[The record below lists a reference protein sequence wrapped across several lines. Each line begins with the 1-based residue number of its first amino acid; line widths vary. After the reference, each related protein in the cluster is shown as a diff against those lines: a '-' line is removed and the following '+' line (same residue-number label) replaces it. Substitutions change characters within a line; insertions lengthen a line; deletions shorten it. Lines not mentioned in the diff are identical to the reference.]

1 MTRVMNNLDIA
12 FLVVAL
18 PVFIVASF
26 PIAGWAVGA
35 GAYVAQ
41 KALAEFTRR
50 KAGAAE
56 NPRDIVGWMAGSL
69 VLRGW
74 FAAIAIF
81 LVGLANNDAG
91 LAAAVVFLGAFT
103 LFFSTRMMF
112 RGLE

>member
-1 MTRVMNNLDIA
+1 MNNLDVA

-18 PVFIVASF
+18 PVFIAAGF
-26 PIAGWAVGA
+26 PLAGWAVGS

-41 KALAEFTRR
+41 KLLGEFTRR
-50 KAGAAE
+50 KADAAQS
-56 NPRDIVGWMAGSL
+56 PRDVVGWMAGSL

-81 LVGLANNDAG
+81 LVGLSNNHAG
-91 LAAAVVFLGAFT
+91 LAAAVVFIGAFT

-112 RGLE
+112 RGIE

>member
-1 MTRVMNNLDIA
+1 MDNLDIA
-12 FLVVAL
+12 LLVVAL
-18 PVFIVASF
+18 PVFIAAGF

-50 KAGAAE
+50 KASAAE

-69 VLRGW
+69 LLRGW
-74 FAAIAIF
+74 LAAIAIF
-81 LVGLANNDAG
+81 LVGLKDSHAG

-112 RGLE
+112 RGVE